1 MKRIVIRD
9 GTIIPP
15 FGEPAR
21 DLRILNKPLWL
32 LQRELLTRHCRGTME
47 VDSISE
53 IPSDREELLVY
64 RDNLYFNQDL
74 VDTFIAEA
82 KKLGRA
88 CQIAFSNNDMAIK
101 KHALPLQE
109 GIRKH
114 TSEDVYIADL
124 FYFPNGVEENP
135 RPLVIDTLGLEMGY
149 YHIPSYM
156 AEKGDLVF
164 YVPMR
169 PFLSIENWVH
179 VFMANSPFGV
189 FSWGRIQE
197 QHVEDSWRE
206 KLAVSLATMKDRLN
220 PLAPRWRNHFLASSR
235 MVKIGKNCSI
245 DPTATIHGPTVI
257 GNNVTIGAG
266 VVITNSLIGNNV
278 TIMQGS
284 QVMLSVVSDRC
295 YLPFNGGLFMTTL
308 MDNSMVAQLT
318 CLQMC
323 VVGRNTFIG
332 AGNIFT
338 DFNLLEPTDRE
349 ADNEIQTYHKGKLV
363 SVGLPVL
370 GSAVGHNCKIGSG
383 FVVYPGR
390 LIGANTTLIYGE
402 PSTAIVHNV
411 NEYPNDVPE
420 VGTNEYGEPN
430 PTVYVWPRRFDP
442 QTRTYHDR
450 KAKPAASAPQP
461 AESAPPPASD
471 EQLEMSVPTPAHVGH
486 RRIYR

>member
-32 LQRELLTRHCRGTME
+32 LQRELLTRHCRGSIE

-53 IPSDREELLVY
+53 ISAGQEPLLVH
-64 RDNLYFNQDL
+64 RDNLYFNQEL
-74 VDTFIAEA
+74 IDTFIAQA
-82 KKLGRA
+82 QQSGRA
-88 CQIAFSNNDMAIK
+88 CQIAFSPADQAIK
-101 KHALPLQE
+101 KHALPLQD

-114 TSEDVYIADL
+114 ASEDVYIADL
-124 FYFPNGVEENP
+124 FYFPKGVEDDP
-135 RPLVIDTLGLEMGY
+135 QPLVIDTLGREMGY

-156 AEKGDLVF
+156 AEKGDLIF

-197 QHVEDSWRE
+197 QHAEESWRE
-206 KLAVSLATMKDRLN
+206 KLAVSIATLKDRLN
-220 PLAPRWRNHFLASSR
+220 PFAPRWRNHFLASSH

-245 DPTATIHGPTVI
+245 DPTATIHGPTII
-257 GNNVTIGAG
+257 GNNVSIGAG
-266 VVITNSLIGNNV
+266 AVITNSLIGNNV

-338 DFNLLEPTDRE
+338 DFNLLEPPPDRPE
-349 ADNEIQTYHKGKLV
+349 DNEIQTYHRGKLTSIGMPV
-363 SVGLPVL
+363 IGSV
-370 GSAVGHNCKIGSG
+370 VGHGCKIGSG

-390 LIGANTTLIYGE
+390 MIGSNTTMIYGE

-411 NEYPNDVPE
+411 NCYPNDVE
-420 VGTNEYGEPN
+420 EIGTNEYGEPN
-430 PTVYVWPRRFDP
+430 PTVYVWPRRYNP
-442 QTRTYHDR
+442 QTRSYYDNGTARSTSEQPDGS
-450 KAKPAASAPQP
+450 AAASPIEP
-461 AESAPPPASD
+461 
-471 EQLEMSVPTPAHVGH
+471 LEMSVSKPAHVGH